1 MMKTTTLLFSS
12 QQQGRLKANQQGMTL
27 IEVLISMFV
36 LAIGILALLSV
47 QLRAVSS
54 VREGETQ
61 TIVSQ
66 ITQNLIEGML
76 INPNLSAVLNNGV
89 ETGRVQKSY
98 TAYLTEAKKVN
109 LTSNKNYS
117 EKMSK
122 AELAAMQIA
131 RFEHDLKTALPE
143 TEIYFAICRDNSGK
157 EPTYEGSF
165 NDQCSGSGDTVIKVL
180 WLMDIEEAVPN
191 SLANGASKPSNFI
204 VYTHQSRVT
213 E

>member
-76 INPNLSAVLNNGV
+76 INPVLSAETDSSGA
-89 ETGRVQKSY
+89 ETGRTLKSY
-98 TAYLTEAKKVN
+98 DHYLTNSNKKVSG
-109 LTSNKNYS
+109 TYKNN
-117 EKMSK
+117 EQMTKQ
-122 AELAAMQIA
+122 ELASAQIA
-131 RFEHDLKTALPE
+131 SFSTALSNALPDAQLH
-143 TEIYFAICRDNSGK
+143 FAICRDNSGDD
-157 EPTYEGSF
+157 PTYETSF
-165 NDQCSGSGDTVIKVL
+165 DAKCSGNGDTVVKVL
-180 WLMDIEEAVPN
+180 WLIDAEEEQSN
-191 SLANGASKPSNFI
+191 SELKSSGNFI

>member
-76 INPNLSAVLNNGV
+76 INPVLSADTDGSGT
-89 ETGRVQKSY
+89 ETGRMLKSY
-98 TAYLTEAKKVN
+98 NHYLTEHNQKTNGTYKDGE
-109 LTSNKNYS
+109 T
-117 EKMSK
+117 MSK
-122 AELAAMQIA
+122 QELAAAQIA
-131 RFEHDLKTALPE
+131 SFSDALSTALPDAQFH
-143 TEIYFAICRDNSGK
+143 FAICQDNSG
-157 EPTYEGSF
+157 
-165 NDQCSGSGDTVIKVL
+165 NDPAYDGKHIRCK
-180 WLMDIEEAVPN
+180 M
-191 SLANGASKPSNFI
+191 
-204 VYTHQSRVT
+204 
-213 E
+213 